1 MTLELRRVI
10 VFTAQ
15 LSEME
20 HFYRNVIGLEVTRRE
35 DGWVEFAA
43 GACSLALHAGPSK
56 VGSRSPKLVF
66 FAADVAGARATLLKQ
81 GLARA
86 GQVKS
91 TAHFDMCDFKDPD
104 GNRLQVS
111 SRQ

>member
-10 VFTAQ
+10 VFTSR
-15 LSEME
+15 LPEME
-20 HFYRNVIGLEVTRRE
+20 QFYRHVLGLEVPRRE
-35 DGWVEFAA
+35 EGWVEFAA
-43 GACSLALHAGPSK
+43 GGCRLALHAGSSK
-56 VGSRSPKLVF
+56 VGSRAPKLAF

-81 GLARA
+81 GLAQA
-86 GQVKS
+86 GDVKS
-91 TAHFDMCDFKDPD
+91 STHFDMCDFKDPD